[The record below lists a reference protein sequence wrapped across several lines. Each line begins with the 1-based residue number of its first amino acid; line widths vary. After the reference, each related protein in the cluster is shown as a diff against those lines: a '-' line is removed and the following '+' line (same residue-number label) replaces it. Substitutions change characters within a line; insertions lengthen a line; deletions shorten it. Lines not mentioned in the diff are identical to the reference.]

1 MLRLKSLIGC
11 LLLSSLV
18 ACGGGSGG
26 GLERDPTTGG
36 GTGTGGGGTG
46 TTSERSIVL
55 SLTDAN
61 GVASKELSSE
71 TPLTLSAT
79 VKSAEGNL
87 VNDVLVTFT
96 FAPTGLAN
104 FNNDSGTATTGTS
117 GTATIGL
124 TVAENSGAGE
134 IIATISSGEKATIT
148 FNSAGIT
155 EQNEQP
161 ASLDF
166 FASSFQLPSSGSD
179 EIELI
184 ALVKNT
190 QSILIEGIVVSFSA
204 AVGDDATI
212 QIVQGVT
219 GADGTARALLT
230 TQNKPRNRTIKVT
243 ASAGGLSQNLNI
255 QVVGTQVI
263 LNSDPSVVIGGAAE
277 VTILLADSDGKGIP
291 NQQLSLISQTG
302 NTFDNANPTTDEKGQ
317 ITVLYN
323 AINSGVDVM
332 SASGLNAVGV
342 KNISVQEDKFE
353 FSSVPQG
360 DIELTKLATLT
371 LDWLK
376 DGSPFAG
383 GNVSF
388 NTTRGTL
395 NVTNAVTDANGQVSV
410 SISSDNAGQATIS
423 AQGLDAN
430 GNIVNTRQVVEFIAT
445 EVDNIIIS
453 ASPKSIGPNGQ
464 KSTITAVLRDQQGN
478 LVKGKTVNFSAK
490 DVSGGRISPATSVT
504 DSNGIASTV
513 YTSNTVTTENGV
525 EITATDVESA
535 KAAKTNITVNG
546 RAQFISIGTGNVVKI
561 PDETSYLKTFT
572 VFVTDANSNP
582 VKNIELTVTGTPVK
596 STEFIDPQAQPGD
609 ANYQVIKPAFY
620 KGYWTEYPDPN
631 AFEYWVPVT
640 TIGCANEDKD
650 DDAIEDPNE
659 DTNGDKELTPG
670 NIVSIDG
677 NVTTDENG
685 QALIE
690 LRYAKTYAAWGVIK
704 ITVSTPVA
712 GSESQAS
719 QYYRLGAAASDLEIE
734 TTPPNTN
741 PFGSGVNLVED
752 PDNPGM
758 YYDDGANRTCT
769 NTL

>member
-1 MLRLKSLIGC
+1 MMLRLKTLIGC

-26 GLERDPTTGG
+26 GLEREPTTGG
-36 GTGTGGGGTG
+36 GTGGGTE
-46 TTSERSIVL
+46 TTTERSIVL
-55 SLTDAN
+55 SLTDAS
-61 GVASKELSSE
+61 GTASKELSSE
-71 TPLTLSAT
+71 NPLTLTAV
-79 VKSAEGNL
+79 VKDANGNDL
-87 VNDVLVTFT
+87 NDILVTFT

-104 FNNDSGTATTGTS
+104 FTNDSGTATTGTT
-117 GTATIGL
+117 GIATIGL

-134 IIATISSGEKATIT
+134 IVATISSGESKTIT
-148 FNSAGIT
+148 YNSAGIT

-166 FASSFQLPSSGSD
+166 FASSFQLASSGSD

-190 QSILIEGIVVSFSA
+190 QSILVSGVPVSFSA

-212 QIVQGVT
+212 QITQGIT
-219 GADGTARALLT
+219 GPDGTARALLT

-243 ASAGGLSQNLNI
+243 ASAGTLTQNLNI

-263 LNSDPSVVIGGAAE
+263 LNSDPSVVVGGSAE
-277 VTILLADSDGKGIP
+277 VTILLADSDGNGIP
-291 NQQLSLISQTG
+291 NQSLSLTSQNA
-302 NTFDNANPTTDEKGQ
+302 NTFSNANPTTDETGQ
-317 ITVLYN
+317 VSVIYN
-323 AINSGVDVM
+323 ANNSGVDVI
-332 SASGLNAVGV
+332 SASALNAVGTQ
-342 KNISVQEDKFE
+342 NISIQEDKFE
-353 FSSVPQG
+353 FSAVPTK
-360 DIELTKLATLT
+360 DIPLGELATLV
-371 LDWLK
+371 LDWSK
-376 DGSPFAG
+376 DGNAFVG

-395 NVTNAVTDANGQVSV
+395 TSANGVTDANGQVSV
-410 SISSDNAGQATIS
+410 SISSNNAGQATIS
-423 AQGLDAN
+423 AQGVDAN

-445 EVDNIIIS
+445 DVDNIIIS
-453 ASPKSIGPNGQ
+453 ASPNAIGPNGQ
-464 KSTITAVLRDQQGN
+464 KSTITAVIRNPQGN
-478 LVKGKTVNFSAK
+478 LVKGKTVNFSAN

-513 YTSNTVTTENGV
+513 YTSSAVTTENGV
-525 EITATDVESA
+525 TITATEVESSI
-535 KAAKTNITVNG
+535 AASTKITVNG
-546 RAQFISIGTGNVVKI
+546 RAQFISIGTGNSIQI

-582 VKNIELTVTGTPVK
+582 VKNINLTVTGTPVK
-596 STEFIDPQAQPGD
+596 SNEFLDPQAQLGD
-609 ANYQVIKPAFY
+609 ANYQLIKPAFY
-620 KGYWTEYPDPN
+620 KGYWRAYPDPN
-631 AFEYWVPVT
+631 AFEYWVPET
-640 TIGCANEDKD
+640 TIGCSNEDKD

-659 DTNGDKELTPG
+659 DTNGDNELTPG

-677 NVTTDENG
+677 NVTTDDNG

-719 QYYRLGAAASDLEIE
+719 QYYRLAAATSDLEIE

-741 PFGSGVNLVED
+741 PFGSGVNMVED
-752 PDNPGM
+752 PNNPGNLF
-758 YYDDGANRTCT
+758 DDGANRTCS